1 MAYRFFEAD
10 VLTSRARVLQAV
22 RSAPSADFGAVEAL
36 AVWLGMRDEPAT
48 LHAHGR
54 VSTWFRELL
63 GLGPKRPLADE
74 RLECIRRV
82 TVSLKHGLRPQAAEE
97 IESAR
102 RAGVTEAQIAAL
114 EARFH
119 GTEPK
124 RTDSTSAL
132 KA

>member
-1 MAYRFFEAD
+1 MAYRSFEAD
-10 VLTSRARVLQAV
+10 VLTSGARALQAV

-54 VSTWFRELL
+54 IGTWVRELL

-82 TVSLKHGLRPQAAEE
+82 TVSLKHGLRPQAVAE

-102 RAGVTEAQIAAL
+102 RAGVSDAQIAAL
-114 EARFH
+114 EARFL
-119 GTEPK
+119 GIEPH
-124 RTDSTSAL
+124 RG
-132 KA
+132 

>member
-10 VLTSRARVLQAV
+10 VLTSGARVLQAV

-36 AVWLGMRDEPAT
+36 AVWLGMRDEPST
-48 LHAHGR
+48 LRPHGR
-54 VSTWFRELL
+54 VSKWVRELI

-74 RLECIRRV
+74 RLESIRRL
-82 TVSLKHGLRPQAAEE
+82 TVSLRHGLLREAAEE

-119 GTEPK
+119 EMEPK
-124 RTDSTSAL
+124 RTDWTSAL